1 MDETYPPG
9 REPGHPQCA
18 NHPGTEAVARCVSCG
33 KLVCAYC
40 RVVLGNR
47 NYCQACAAAGAQGY
61 PPPQAVQP
69 QGPWTGGPQ
78 GYPPPP
84 GGTYPPPPPG
94 AYPPTQGQPP
104 PGAYYGYGYP
114 GYPLPQALPQRGAR
128 ETVFPGA
135 PWGIGEA
142 ILIFV
147 LSYVA
152 AIVFILGLHQV
163 LKQTMSGNTLSFMMI
178 FLESVILY
186 SFLLAG
192 TFYSVKIR
200 HGSTL
205 TALGIKL
212 DNLGSG
218 FLIGI
223 GLGLPLFITAI
234 VANAPWQALW
244 RNVKTPDVVTK
255 SVTRV
260 SSGDVGAG
268 LIFLL
273 VVTLVVLAPVCEE
286 TFFRGYFYPAL
297 RNRMDRWPAMLLNG
311 FLFSLVHLEIL
322 GFIARWVLGSG
333 LCYLYESKRNLS
345 APIAGHAL
353 YNGFVLLVQ
362 VFAHYL

>member
-1 MDETYPPG
+1 MDETCPPG
-9 REPGHPQCA
+9 HDPGRPQCE
-18 NHPGTEAVARCVSCG
+18 NHPGTEAVARCVSCN
-33 KLVCAYC
+33 KLVCDFC
-40 RVVLGNR
+40 RVILGNR
-47 NYCQACAAAGAQGY
+47 NYCQTCAAAGAQSGY
-61 PPPQAVQP
+61 PPPRAVP
-69 QGPWTGGPQ
+69 PGGHWPDGQQ

-94 AYPPTQGQPP
+94 AYPPPQGQPP
-104 PGAYYGYGYP
+104 PGGYYGYP
-114 GYPLPQALPQRGAR
+114 GYPQVPAAPHRGAR
-128 ETVFPGA
+128 EIVFPGA

-152 AIVFILGLHQV
+152 ATAFYLGLYQV
-163 LKQTMSGNTLSFMMI
+163 LKQTMSGTTLSFMMI

-186 SFLLAG
+186 TFLLAG

-218 FLIGI
+218 FAIGV
-223 GLGLPLFITAI
+223 GLGLPLFIFAI
-234 VANAPWQALW
+234 LANAPWQRLW
-244 RNVKTPDVVTK
+244 RGFRTPDIVTK
-255 SVTRV
+255 SITRM
-260 SSGDVGAG
+260 SAGDAGAA

-273 VVTLVVLAPVCEE
+273 VVTLVVLAPICEE
-286 TFFRGYFYPAL
+286 IFFRGYFYPAL
-297 RNRMDRWPAMLLNG
+297 RNRMDKWPAMLLNG